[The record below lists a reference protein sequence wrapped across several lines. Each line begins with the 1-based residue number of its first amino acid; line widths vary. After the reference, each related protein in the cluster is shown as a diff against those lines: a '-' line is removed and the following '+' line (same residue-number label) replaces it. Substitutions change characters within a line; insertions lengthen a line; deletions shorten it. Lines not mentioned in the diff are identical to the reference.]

1 MRTNLRHFAAAL
13 LTLVASRL
21 LHAQT
26 SELTAIEATSK
37 DAPTAN
43 VTPANV
49 LPADAPAAMS
59 SEDPPLSAFLLL
71 DERPLHLQFQITIDG
86 VSLSQARENG
96 VQELIRKLDTNVD
109 GKLSHEEFQKS
120 PLVRKVARP
129 KAAKFLNSLGTQP
142 DLKVDDIRTQFT
154 RVAGGAM
161 LSIRAD
167 ASTARDDT
175 LIFDLIDSDK
185 SGLVDADE
193 LARAEARLRQK
204 DSDYDQCVSF
214 EEFQP
219 VVMNQQLIVATLPEE
234 DQAKSAMSDM
244 MVRSKASRQLRS
256 ALLSKYDVNKDKR
269 LTAGELQWPVEVYD
283 QMDSNQDGDL
293 NISELQEAPK
303 LPFDIELTV
312 ELNPK
317 EDSGPSMSIIRSFA
331 DAEVTSSRSD
341 AVTLKSPAFTLM
353 LTSRKIDPIEEGISN
368 AMQGFNELDTD
379 ANGYI
384 DVTEA
389 SQRIRMQRGLFD
401 MMDTDRDG
409 KIFGP
414 EMKEFVSVAGIP
426 VASTCRLNV
435 YDTGFGFFQILDTNS
450 DGRLSAREM
459 KDVGKSLSAMD
470 RDGVPGLAPTEP
482 TRNYRVEFSRG
493 SFVLFGKIEPR
504 SMTVTASPI
513 YASRASQ
520 GPVWYQ
526 RMDRNN
532 DGDLTWEE
540 FLGSRRDFDRID
552 ADKDGLIDLQEA
564 EVEGSG

>member
-142 DLKVDDIRTQFT
+142 DLKVDDIRTQFA

-219 VVMNQQLIVATLPEE
+219 VIMNQQLVVASLPEDE
-234 DQAKSAMSDM
+234 QAKSVLSDM
-244 MVRSKASRQLRS
+244 MIQSQSSRQLRP
-256 ALLSKYDVNKDKR
+256 AMLKKYDRNNDKR
-269 LTAGELQWPVEVYD
+269 LTADELHWSVELYD
-283 QMDSNQDGDL
+283 RMDANHDGDL
-293 NISELQEAPK
+293 NFHELQTAPQV
-303 LPFDIELTV
+303 PFDLQVLV

-317 EDSGPSMSIIRSFA
+317 DDTVPSILLSQSAMEA
-331 DAEVTSSRSD
+331 VAESTRNDMVTIKSTGFRLTLVSR
-341 AVTLKSPAFTLM
+341 
-353 LTSRKIDPIEEGISN
+353 RNDPIEDGVAN

-401 MMDTDRDG
+401 MIDTDRDA

-414 EMKEFVSVAGIP
+414 EMKQFVSVAGIP
-426 VASTCRLNV
+426 VSSTCRLNV

-459 KDVGKSLSAMD
+459 KDVPKSLGAMD
-470 RDGVPGLAPTEP
+470 HDGTPGLSPTEP
-482 TRNYRVEFSRG
+482 TRNYRIEFTRG

-504 SMTVTASPI
+504 GMQATAAPV
-513 YASRASQ
+513 YVSRVAQ

-540 FLGSRRDFDRID
+540 FLGSRRDFDRLD
-552 ADKDGLIDLQEA
+552 VDKDRLIDLKEA
-564 EVEGSG
+564 EAEGD

>member
-1 MRTNLRHFAAAL
+1 MNSRFRHLAAIL
-13 LTLVASRL
+13 LAIIASRSL
-21 LHAQT
+21 CAQTQT
-26 SELTAIEATSK
+26 SELTGIGNTGK
-37 DAPTAN
+37 DAPT
-43 VTPANV
+43 T
-49 LPADAPAAMS
+49 DATLLTDEEQEWS
-59 SEDPPLSAFLLL
+59 SVFLML
-71 DERPLHLQFQITIDG
+71 DERPIHLQFRITIDG

-96 VQELIRKLDTNVD
+96 IQQLISRLDADND
-109 GKLSHEEFQKS
+109 GKLSHDEFQKS
-120 PLVRKVARP
+120 PLIRKVARP
-129 KAAKFLNSLGTQP
+129 KAEKFLRTLGPQP
-142 DLKVDDIRTQFT
+142 DPKPDDIRAQFT
-154 RVAGGAM
+154 RVSGGAM

-167 ASTARDDT
+167 GSTAKDDT
-175 LIFDLIDSDK
+175 LIYDLIDADG
-185 SGLVDADE
+185 SGLVDAEE
-193 LARAEARLRQK
+193 LSRADTRLRQK

-317 EDSGPSMSIIRSFA
+317 EDSGPSMSIIKSFA

-482 TRNYRVEFSRG
+482 TRNYRVEFTRG

>member
-1 MRTNLRHFAAAL
+1 MSSQIRQLATIL
-13 LTLVASRL
+13 LAIITSRSL
-21 LHAQT
+21 CAQI
-26 SELTAIEATSK
+26 SELATNRNTTNDSPTTATTIDVSK
-37 DAPTAN
+37 LSDEEQEW
-43 VTPANV
+43 
-49 LPADAPAAMS
+49 S
-59 SEDPPLSAFLLL
+59 SAFLML
-71 DERPLHLQFQITIDG
+71 DERPIHLQFRITIDG

-96 VQELIRKLDTNVD
+96 IQQLIDRLDTDKD
-109 GKLSHEEFQKS
+109 GKLSHDEFQKS
-120 PLVRKVARP
+120 PLIRKVARP
-129 KAAKFLNSLGTQP
+129 KAEKFLRTLGPQP
-142 DLKVDDIRTQFT
+142 DPKQEDILAQFT
-154 RVAGGAM
+154 RVSGGAM

-167 ASTARDDT
+167 GSTAKDDT
-175 LIFDLIDSDK
+175 LIYDLIDADG
-185 SGLVDADE
+185 SGLIDADE
-193 LARAEARLRQK
+193 LLRAETRLRQK

-219 VVMNQQLIVATLPEE
+219 VVMNQQLIVAALPEE
-234 DQAKSAMSDM
+234 DQAKSALSGM

-256 ALLSKYDVNKDKR
+256 ALLGKYDANSDKR
-269 LTAGELQWPVEVYD
+269 LSAGELHWPVAVYD
-283 QMDSNQDGDL
+283 QIDANHDGDL
-293 NISELQEAPK
+293 NIYELQEAPK
-303 LPFDIELTV
+303 VPFDVELTV

-317 EDSGPSMSIIRSFA
+317 EDGSSSISIIRALA
-331 DAEVTSSRSD
+331 DATVESIRSD
-341 AVTLKSPAFTLM
+341 AVTLKSSAFTLI
-353 LTSRKIDPIEEGISN
+353 LASRKIDPIAEGVSN

-435 YDTGFGFFQILDTNS
+435 YDSGFGFFQILDTNT

-459 KDVGKSLSAMD
+459 RDVGKSLSVMD

-482 TRNYRVEFSRG
+482 TRNYRIEFSRG

-504 SMTVTASPI
+504 SMIVRDAPAYT
-513 YASRASQ
+513 SRVSQ

-532 DGDLTWEE
+532 DGDLVWEE

-552 ADKDGLIDLQEA
+552 ADKDGLIDPKEA
-564 EVEGSG
+564 EAEGNG